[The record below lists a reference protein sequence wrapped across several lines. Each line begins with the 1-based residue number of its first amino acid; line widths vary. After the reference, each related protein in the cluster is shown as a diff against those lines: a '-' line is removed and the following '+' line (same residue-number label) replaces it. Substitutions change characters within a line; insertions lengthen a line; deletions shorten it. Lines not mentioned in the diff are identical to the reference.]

1 MWEVA
6 GPANT
11 EAGCEQG
18 RFALDPEVVLSRV
31 LLLFHICS
39 SSTVPCHHYAPLGG
53 CILASW
59 HCRNGWTRFLLSPTV
74 NRFKRADVRAR
85 ERVARTGSS
94 GWQHSDKTRGLGGSL
109 GMRHGHGTPPWTA
122 SLHLCVTLQIKAL
135 GKECQAWSMCP
146 SPGCLGLRR
155 DGEDFY
161 RKGREQPLTNTSH
174 TGEFPLPKQEA
185 GLGKYLYW
193 KFFTQKPPLLPS
205 VKAAGTFLLAAHS

>member
-11 EAGCEQG
+11 DAGCEQG

-53 CILASW
+53 CVLASW
-59 HCRNGWTRFLLSPTV
+59 HCRNGGTRFLLSPTV

-94 GWQHSDKTRGLGGSL
+94 GWQHSDKTRGWEEAWGCGMDMAHHHEQHLSISVSL
-109 GMRHGHGTPPWTA
+109 SKSKPW
-122 SLHLCVTLQIKAL
+122 VK
-135 GKECQAWSMCP
+135 GVK
-146 SPGCLGLRR
+146 PGACAH
-155 DGEDFY
+155 
-161 RKGREQPLTNTSH
+161 P
-174 TGEFPLPKQEA
+174 
-185 GLGKYLYW
+185 
-193 KFFTQKPPLLPS
+193 
-205 VKAAGTFLLAAHS
+205 LAAWGWGETGRISTERAENGLSPIPPTLGSSLFPNKKQD